1 MLQRSF
7 DLFKACWQ
15 VLKADKELIWFPII
29 SSLAMLVVTIL
40 FLLPASVL
48 LGLFGAASGA
58 DTSNSSFLGYVL
70 AFLWFFVAYFVWFFV
85 AYFVSLYFNV
95 ALIGA
100 ALIRLDGGDPTL
112 GDGIR
117 IANSRLGKIAQYA
130 AVSAF
135 VSLVLQQV
143 RERAGFLGEI
153 VGFLGEA
160 AWNVISFLVL
170 PVLIVQDISV
180 FDAIKRS
187 MEMLKKTW
195 GEQLVV
201 SGGMGIVFGLI
212 TVILFVVGGGLIF
225 LLAQISVA
233 LTIVGVIVLLTAIAV
248 LGAISGALGGIY
260 KAMLYRYA
268 ETGEVGMGMD
278 GSLLAGAFK
287 EKRKR

>member
-1 MLQRSF
+1 MFQRSF

-29 SSLAMLVVTIL
+29 SSVAMLVVTIL
-40 FLLPASVL
+40 FLLPASAL
-48 LGLFGAASGA
+48 LGLFSAASGA
-58 DTSNSSFLGYVL
+58 EVSDNSIFGYVIG
-70 AFLWFFVAYFVWFFV
+70 FLWFFV

-135 VSLVLQQV
+135 VSLVLQQIK
-143 RERAGFLGEI
+143 ERAGFLGSLI
-153 VGFLGEA
+153 GFLGEA
-160 AWNVISFLVL
+160 AWAVISFLVL
-170 PVLIVQDISV
+170 PILIVQDISV

-187 MEMLKKTW
+187 TEMLKKTW

-201 SGGMGIVFGLI
+201 SGGMGLI
-212 TVILFVVGGGLIF
+212 FFLISLALIVVGGALIF
-225 LLAQISVA
+225 VLAQLSSA
-233 LTIVGVIVLLTAIAV
+233 LAILGVILLIIAFV
-248 LGAISGALGGIY
+248 VMGAVSGALGGIY

-268 ETGEVGMGMD
+268 ETGEVGLGMD
-278 GSLLAGAFK
+278 NGLLVGAFK
-287 EKRKR
+287 QKRKR

>member
-70 AFLWFFVAYFVWFFV
+70 AFLWFFV